1 MKWLFAIA
9 ALAGLVAPPGPASA
23 DQDKQR
29 RCLATALY
37 YEARDQPILG
47 QLAAGV
53 VVLNRVRDRR
63 WPNTVCRVVE
73 QGKTDRAGN
82 PVLHACAF
90 SYFCDGKPERPMEKE
105 PWATAQGLA
114 SLLLGTEI
122 AIDLADV
129 MDATHYHAVW
139 VQPSWTTAM
148 VKRAQIGGHVFYV
161 QK

>member
-1 MKWLFAIA
+1 
-9 ALAGLVAPPGPASA
+9 
-23 DQDKQR
+23 
-29 RCLATALY
+29 
-37 YEARDQPILG
+37 
-47 QLAAGV
+47 
-53 VVLNRVRDRR
+53 
-63 WPNTVCRVVE
+63 
-73 QGKTDRAGN
+73 
-82 PVLHACAF
+82 
-90 SYFCDGKPERPMEKE
+90 MEKE